1 LPQKLIWKF
10 GGEYDLFKDEG
21 KKISEFVGGTDLT
34 YIGKHFIGKVEF
46 VSPIRYLAKGVEYK
60 KPSSLKLSLKYTL
73 RNMQISF
80 NTTNPFMHSC
90 VKTTY
95 IADNYSNE
103 TRTYNPRITSNMFML
118 SLAYRI
124 SYGKKHNFQNI
135 QMDDSQSSGL
145 LDQQNIRNEKMEKG
159 KK

>member
-1 LPQKLIWKF
+1 
-10 GGEYDLFKDEG
+10 
-21 KKISEFVGGTDLT
+21 
-34 YIGKHFIGKVEF
+34 
-46 VSPIRYLAKGVEYK
+46 
-60 KPSSLKLSLKYTL
+60 
-73 RNMQISF
+73 
-80 NTTNPFMHSC
+80 
-90 VKTTY
+90 
-95 IADNYSNE
+95 
-103 TRTYNPRITSNMFML
+103 ML